1 MRAAGLAAVIAVYS
15 AACGRIEEPPPSR
28 PVQTATSPATPA
40 RSTTE
45 VSHSTPA
52 RSPSARLPAPNSN
65 RCVVPTPEKPPPRAL
80 PAARCPPDPQG
91 APELPKASLVFVDA
105 PGAPRISL
113 ERALTD
119 EHRARGL
126 MYRTRM
132 PENHGMLFSWETEQV
147 QSFWMRNT
155 CIPLDMLFV
164 SEDNTIA
171 GILEQVPTLNEASR
185 TIPCPVAHVL
195 EVNAGYCRK
204 HGIVAGQRI
213 SLE

>member
-1 MRAAGLAAVIAVYS
+1 MLKASPMRAPGLAAAIAVYS

-28 PVQTATSPATPA
+28 PVQSVTSTATVAHT
-40 RSTTE
+40 TTE
-45 VSHSTPA
+45 DSHPA
-52 RSPSARLPAPNSN
+52 PAPNSKG
-65 RCVVPTPEKPPPRAL
+65 CVVPTPDKPPPRAL

-126 MYRTRM
+126 MYRTKM
-132 PENHGMLFSWETEQV
+132 PENHGMLFSWESEQV

-164 SEDNTIA
+164 SKDKTIA

-185 TIPCPVAHVL
+185 SIPCPVAHVL

>member
-1 MRAAGLAAVIAVYS
+1 MRATGLAAVMAVYG

-28 PVQTATSPATPA
+28 PVQAAASPIAPAKTAPEPRSAQA
-40 RSTTE
+40 RSETVQATQTAA
-45 VSHSTPA
+45 S
-52 RSPSARLPAPNSN
+52 
-65 RCVVPTPEKPPPRAL
+65 CVVPTPEKPPPRAL
-80 PAARCPPDPQG
+80 PAARCPPDPVG
-91 APELPKASLVFVDA
+91 APELPKATLVFVDA
-105 PGAPRISL
+105 PGAPRIRV

-119 EHRARGL
+119 AHRSRGL
-126 MYRTRM
+126 MYRTAL
-132 PENHGMLFSWETEQV
+132 PKDDGMLFSWETEQV

-164 SEDNTIA
+164 AKDMTIA

-185 TIPCPVAHVL
+185 SIPCPVAHVL

-204 HGIVAGQRI
+204 HGVRAGQRI